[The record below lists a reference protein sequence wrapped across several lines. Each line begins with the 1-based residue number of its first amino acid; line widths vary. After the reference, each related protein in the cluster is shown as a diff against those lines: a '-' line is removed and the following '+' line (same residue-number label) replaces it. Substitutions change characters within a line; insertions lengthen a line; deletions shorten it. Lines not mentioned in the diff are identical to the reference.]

1 MMACQSGYTAVVKL
15 LLTAGADMSPT
26 NCDGETALVVACR
39 NGQTDIVKILQNEQA
54 LGTI

>member
-26 NCDGETALVVACR
+26 NCDGETVEMAKL
-39 NGQTDIVKILQNEQA
+39 IL
-54 LGTI
+54 